1 MYGEQLSA
9 LGLTS
14 KTVMMIGKR
23 TVRQATAKGA
33 ASASL
38 PGLVHVPAQVSVLT
52 WSKGSVRG
60 ASPRYRWRRG
70 VCPALQGSQVSCS
83 RDQSGPSLRSNPAL
97 RGCCC
102 ACELAC
108 VVAGMQPGQVGPRG
122 LQLEPLAVQVG
133 AKIQEHLSAQ
143 YPGTAQRFATKP
155 LHALKAGPAGTY
167 PSEASWCL
175 DAGRISLKNTKAC
188 WACQQEHTEQRC
200 EATEGRSAAHRA
212 LSACFKAGANTGLKG
227 WCTQQL
233 CPL

>member
-1 MYGEQLSA
+1 MVCVLHCRAVRSA
-9 LGLTS
+9 AAVTS
-14 KTVMMIGKR
+14 Q
-23 TVRQATAKGA
+23 VRACGQILPSGA
-33 ASASL
+33 
-38 PGLVHVPAQVSVLT
+38 VVVPANLLAWLLVCSLGRSVLEACS
-52 WSKGSVRG
+52 WSLWLCRF
-60 ASPRYRWRRG
+60 
-70 VCPALQGSQVSCS
+70 
-83 RDQSGPSLRSNPAL
+83 
-97 RGCCC
+97 
-102 ACELAC
+102 
-108 VVAGMQPGQVGPRG
+108 
-122 LQLEPLAVQVG
+122 G